1 MESAALEHLK
11 IDGYCCDH
19 SSAFIFDWIFF
30 MIAGKKGNYK
40 SLDGF
45 EIWPFQTGSTTIRR
59 KTLRRIRH
67 LVELDNWSNV
77 TFGRNGQLVESYFS
91 SKCV

>member
-1 MESAALEHLK
+1 MEDYSVNH
-11 IDGYCCDH
+11 CDVNH
-19 SSAFIFDWIFF
+19 SIF
-30 MIAGKKGNYK
+30 
-40 SLDGF
+40 SSV
-45 EIWPFQTGSTTIRR
+45 GSTTIRR

-77 TFGRNGQLVESYFS
+77 TFGRNGQMVESYFS